1 MPEEPALIELYEE
14 IADCPNCELARRR
27 TQTVPGS
34 GPASAEIMLIGEA
47 PGAREDEQGLPF
59 IGPAGRFLDEL
70 LASVDLSRE
79 TVYIAN
85 VVKCRPPDNRDPQP
99 AEIAACQPFLDR
111 QIEIIDPKL
120 IVTLGRF
127 SMARWFSGTTISRVH
142 GQPKQVDGRYVI
154 PMYHPAAALHR
165 GSLRGEIMADFARLP
180 ELLERAR
187 AGPEASSTAP
197 PQPQPADARPSPPPE
212 PAATPVSAA
221 QRPLL

>member
-1 MPEEPALIELYEE
+1 VPEDSALIELYEE
-14 IADCPNCELARRR
+14 ISDCPNCELARWR

-34 GPASAEIMLIGEA
+34 GPVSAEIMLIGEA

-59 IGPAGRFLDEL
+59 IGPAGKFLDEL
-70 LASVDLSRE
+70 LASVNLSRE

-85 VVKCRPPDNRDPQP
+85 VVKCRPPDNRDPHP

-111 QIEIIDPKL
+111 QIELIDPKL

-142 GQPKQVDGRYVI
+142 GQPKQVDGRYVV

-165 GSLRGEIMADFARLP
+165 GSLRAEIMADFAQLP
-180 ELLERAR
+180 ELLERAL
-187 AGPEASSTAP
+187 GDQST
-197 PQPQPADARPSPPPE
+197 PQSQ
-212 PAATPVSAA
+212 
-221 QRPLL
+221 LG

>member
-1 MPEEPALIELYEE
+1 
-14 IADCPNCELARRR
+14 
-27 TQTVPGS
+27 
-34 GPASAEIMLIGEA
+34 MLIGEA

-59 IGPAGRFLDEL
+59 IGPAGKFLDEL
-70 LASVDLSRE
+70 LASVELSRE

-85 VVKCRPPDNRDPQP
+85 VVKCRPPANRDPQQI
-99 AEIAACQPFLDR
+99 EIDACQPFLDR

-142 GQPKQVDGRYVI
+142 GQPKRIDGRYVI

-165 GSLRGEIMADFARLP
+165 GSLRGEILADFARLP

-187 AGPEASSTAP
+187 AEFAAP
-197 PQPQPADARPSPPPE
+197 QSQ
-212 PAATPVSAA
+212 
-221 QRPLL
+221 LG

>member
-1 MPEEPALIELYEE
+1 MPEDSALIELYEE
-14 IADCPNCELARRR
+14 ISDCPNCELARWR

-34 GPASAEIMLIGEA
+34 GPVSAEIMLIGEA

-59 IGPAGRFLDEL
+59 IGPAGKFLDEL
-70 LASVDLSRE
+70 LASVNLSRE

-85 VVKCRPPDNRDPQP
+85 VVKCRPPDNRDPHP

-111 QIEIIDPKL
+111 QIELIDPKL

-165 GSLRGEIMADFARLP
+165 GSLRAEIMADFAQLP
-180 ELLERAR
+180 ELLERAL
-187 AGPEASSTAP
+187 GDQST
-197 PQPQPADARPSPPPE
+197 PQSQ
-212 PAATPVSAA
+212 
-221 QRPLL
+221 LG

>member
-1 MPEEPALIELYEE
+1 MELYEE

-47 PGAREDEQGLPF
+47 PGAREDEQGVPF

-70 LASVDLSRE
+70 LASVGLSRE

-111 QIEIIDPKL
+111 QIAIIDPKL

-142 GQPKQVDGRYVI
+142 GQPKRVDGRYVI

-180 ELLERAR
+180 ELLEQAR
-187 AGPEASSTAP
+187 AE
-197 PQPQPADARPSPPPE
+197 
-212 PAATPVSAA
+212 AATPTAA
-221 QRPLL
+221 PAQSPAAPAPATQQEPLAAVQRDTSQAPLL

>member
-1 MPEEPALIELYEE
+1 VPEDSALIELYEE
-14 IADCPNCELARRR
+14 ISDCPNCELARWR

-34 GPASAEIMLIGEA
+34 GPVSAEIMLIGEA

-59 IGPAGRFLDEL
+59 IGPAGKFLDEL
-70 LASVDLSRE
+70 LASVNLSRE

-85 VVKCRPPDNRDPQP
+85 VVKCRPPDNRDPHP
-99 AEIAACQPFLDR
+99 DEIAACQPFLDR
-111 QIEIIDPKL
+111 QIELIDPKL

-165 GSLRGEIMADFARLP
+165 GSLRAEIMADFAQLP
-180 ELLERAR
+180 ELLERAL
-187 AGPEASSTAP
+187 GDQSAP
-197 PQPQPADARPSPPPE
+197 QSQ
-212 PAATPVSAA
+212 
-221 QRPLL
+221 LG